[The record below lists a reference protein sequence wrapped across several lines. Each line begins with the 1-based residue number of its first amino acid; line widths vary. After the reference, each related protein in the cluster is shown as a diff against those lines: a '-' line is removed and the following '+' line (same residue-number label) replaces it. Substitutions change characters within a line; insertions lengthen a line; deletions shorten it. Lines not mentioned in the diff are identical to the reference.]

1 MPCKEHATLLEKYQE
16 AVRSYSEAVR
26 RMRDYGAAL
35 PLVEFELLWELAVRA
50 NEACRDA
57 RGAMDHHLGEHGC

>member
-1 MPCKEHATLLEKYQE
+1 
-16 AVRSYSEAVR
+16 
-26 RMRDYGAAL
+26 MRDYGAAL

-57 RGAMDHHLGEHGC
+57 RGAMDGHLTEHGC